1 MPAPPPGQDFGMS
14 LRQIGVEE
22 ELMLVDPDTLA
33 LAAVAH
39 RAVRL
44 HEAEDDGCAGSAGA
58 DPGGGAE
65 GVEKELF
72 LQQIETSTEP
82 ARTADD
88 LDRIVRAGRREV
100 GEAAARAGARA
111 VALGLPVLADDGRR
125 VTPDDRYRRI
135 RDEYGEL
142 ADQALAC
149 AMHVHV
155 EVDGDEEA
163 VAVADRLRPW
173 LPVLLALSANS
184 PYWRGRDTAHA
195 SWRSQI
201 WTRWPTAG
209 PSDPF
214 GDPATYRASVERLQS
229 WGAALDPGML
239 YLDVRPAERYPTLEI
254 RVADVCLAAEDAVL
268 VGLLCRGLVE
278 TAARGWRAGDHPDP
292 WRVDE
297 LKAASWRAAR
307 HGLAG
312 PLVHPL
318 ARSLAPTRDVVAGLL
333 DHVRPALADA
343 GDEELVADL
352 FEQLVARGNGAV
364 RQRAVHEA
372 TGSLTRV
379 VADLADRTEAGWQ
392 S

>member
-1 MPAPPPGQDFGMS
+1 MT

-39 RAVRL
+39 HALRADER
-44 HEAEDDGCAGSAGA
+44 D
-58 DPGGGAE
+58 

-88 LDRIVRAGRREV
+88 LARIVRAGRREV
-100 GEAAARAGARA
+100 GEAAAAAGVRA
-111 VALGLPVLADDGRR
+111 VALGLPVLADDGAD

-135 RDEYGEL
+135 RAEYGEL

-155 EVDGDEEA
+155 EVDDAEEA
-163 VAVADRLRPW
+163 VAVTDRLRPW

-201 WTRWPTAG
+201 WTRWPTGG

-214 GDPATYRASVERLQS
+214 GDPAGYRASIERLQS

-239 YLDVRPAERYPTLEI
+239 YLDVRPAERYPTVEI
-254 RVADVCLAAEDAVL
+254 RVADVCLEAEDAVL
-268 VGLLCRGLVE
+268 LGLLCRGLVE
-278 TAARGWRAGDHPDP
+278 TAARAWHAGEPVDP

-297 LKAASWRAAR
+297 LRAMSWRAAR

-312 PLVHPL
+312 PLVHPATREL
-318 ARSLAPTRDVVAGLL
+318 TPTRPVVSALL
-333 DHVRPALADA
+333 AHVRPALADT
-343 GDEELVADL
+343 GDEVLVADL

-372 TGSLTRV
+372 TGDLTRV
-379 VADLADRTEAGWQ
+379 VADLADHTEAGWRRDAV
-392 S
+392 